1 MYQNQNLSNLNVN
14 HHTLVS
20 HSGEGTARW
29 CWYQLTGINGSEENF
44 FWFITQFWDYLEM
57 SRMSLL
63 QRHFIA
69 LLLSESIYF
78 FITSQKMKSARY
90 YAHAGPYNR
99 PNFSP
104 VLWKVWRWVLLR
116 LCMWYNVPAAC
127 ILPEPV
133 PGICCEMFKANRPHS
148 QCHVR

>member
-44 FWFITQFWDYLEM
+44 FC
-57 SRMSLL
+57 SLL
-63 QRHFIA
+63 NFETIWKCLEWA
-69 LLLSESIYF
+69 CSKGILSHSFFRSQFYL

-90 YAHAGPYNR
+90 YVHAGPYNR